1 MSNNTI
7 NFRGS
12 FPYSSTRGL
21 NKITKELK
29 EANISYK
36 VLEDRVVTGKDL
48 VKYVKDTKNS
58 IKEKMH
64 NSIESIEAGVKK
76 MISEFR
82 NKKRNI

>member
-1 MSNNTI
+1 MGNNTI
-7 NFRGS
+7 NFKGS

-21 NKITKELK
+21 NKITRELK
-29 EANISYK
+29 ESNISYK

-48 VKYVKDTKNS
+48 VKYVKETKNT
-58 IKEKMH
+58 IKETMH

-82 NKKRNI
+82 RSRK

>member
-7 NFRGS
+7 NFKGA

-29 EANISYK
+29 ESNISYK

-48 VKYVKDTKNS
+48 VKYVKETKNT
-58 IKEKMH
+58 IKETMH

-82 NKKRNI
+82 RSRK